1 MGITD
6 TIKGMKALAVG
17 MENVELISKLMD
29 LQTQAYEILDEN
41 RELRLKLEEIQRT
54 DEISHDLE
62 YLPDFYYRKSDGSGP
77 YCATCWD
84 VNKKLVNVPI
94 LNSISIGWSGTCRNC
109 GAAHLRVPKSKI
121 SQK

>member
-6 TIKGMKALAVG
+6 TIKGIKALAVG

-77 YCATCWD
+77 YCPTCWD
-84 VNKKLVNVPI
+84 VNRKLVNVPI
-94 LNSISIGWSGTCRNC
+94 RGNIDLGYSGTCRNC
-109 GAAHLRVPKSKI
+109 GAAHLSVPL
-121 SQK
+121 QKMPL